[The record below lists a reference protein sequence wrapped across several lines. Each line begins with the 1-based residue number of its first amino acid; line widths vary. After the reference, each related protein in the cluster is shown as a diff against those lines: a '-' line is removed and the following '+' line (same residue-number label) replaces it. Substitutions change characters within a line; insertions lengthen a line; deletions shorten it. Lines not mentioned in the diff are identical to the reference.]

1 MRDWHYLAPWKEHLI
16 DLKLGGNRIKSNM
29 LVLPILCI
37 MKFFILST
45 ATYSFSGGLEE
56 SIFKPGKLKPI
67 DSVLK
72 VKIGDPAPNFSLT
85 AVSGQK
91 VSLNQYAGK
100 KNVVLS
106 FVPAA
111 WTPVCSSQWQD
122 FMKRKDAFQKSD
134 TVLLGITVDN
144 APTLY
149 AWTKQM
155 GNRWFPVLSDF
166 WPHGAVADLYWVLR
180 SDGTSERAIF
190 IIDKQGIIRYVE
202 VCEDI
207 DEQPDNEDLF
217 DVLEQLEPQAAAV
230 YEAAMPPPAPEPEG
244 EVILYCT
251 PWCGACRR
259 ARNYLDELG
268 VEYAEVNISQ
278 DRAAASRVRSWA
290 NGNETTPTFYVN
302 GTIIVN
308 FDKVRLDE
316 AFGVG

>member
-1 MRDWHYLAPWKEHLI
+1 LDRFDGLKAQVLGLSVDSI
-16 DLKLGGNRIKSNM
+16 DSLKAWAESLGGI
-29 LVLPILCI
+29 
-37 MKFFILST
+37 
-45 ATYSFSGGLEE
+45 TYPL
-56 SIFKPGKLKPI
+56 
-67 DSVLK
+67 
-72 VKIGDPAPNFSLT
+72 
-85 AVSGQK
+85 
-91 VSLNQYAGK
+91 
-100 KNVVLS
+100 
-106 FVPAA
+106 
-111 WTPVCSSQWQD
+111 
-122 FMKRKDAFQKSD
+122 
-134 TVLLGITVDN
+134 
-144 APTLY
+144 
-149 AWTKQM
+149 
-155 GNRWFPVLSDF
+155 LSDF
-166 WPHGAVADLYWVLR
+166 YPHGEVAQKFGVLR
-180 SDGTSERAIF
+180 EDGRTERAIF

-217 DVLEQLEPQAAAV
+217 DVLEQLEPQAAAL
-230 YEAAMPPPAPEPEG
+230 YEASMPPPTPEPEG